1 MFMKTLKDYI
11 KLFED
16 DKLSPGLRAVGVT
29 PSNLQDEVDGFDS
42 QTAQPIPHGDSIGF
56 EKRTPVSISITT
68 SSSLDGMPTKSVM
81 VYANPETTAEISASE
96 ENEALLRHV
105 LKTGG
110 IPMPDEN
117 PDIANT
123 SGITILVSNDSIQ
136 ANAYGD
142 GAEKLIKLLQ
152 DAGLADE
159 NGEAIMLQK
168 KEDEHSEEVTETSD
182 EAVAEVVRLSKE
194 LNKR

>member
-29 PSNLQDEVDGFDS
+29 PSNLQDEEDGFKEPDVF
-42 QTAQPIPHGDSIGF
+42 SIGPENSQP
-56 EKRTPVSISITT
+56 EKRTPVSISITN
-68 SSSLDGMPTKSVM
+68 SSSANGMPIRSVM
-81 VYANPETTAEISASE
+81 VYANPETTMEFSASE

>member
-29 PSNLQDEVDGFDS
+29 PPSLEDEEDGFDN
-42 QTAQPIPHGDSIGF
+42 QTAQPIPYGDSIGF
-56 EKRTPVSISITT
+56 EKRTPVSISTT
-68 SSSLDGMPTKSVM
+68 ASSSADGMPTKSVM
-81 VYANPETTAEISASE
+81 VYANPESAVEISASE
-96 ENEALLRHV
+96 ENEALLRQV

-123 SGITILVSNDSIQ
+123 SGITIIVSNDSIQ
-136 ANAYGD
+136 ANAYGE

-159 NGEAIMLQK
+159 NGEAIMPQ
-168 KEDEHSEEVTETSD
+168 EEEAEEVTEASD

>member
-29 PSNLQDEVDGFDS
+29 PSNLQDEEDGFKEPDVF
-42 QTAQPIPHGDSIGF
+42 SIGPENSQP
-56 EKRTPVSISITT
+56 EKRTPVSISITN
-68 SSSLDGMPTKSVM
+68 SSSANGMPIRSVM
-81 VYANPETTAEISASE
+81 VYANPETTMEFSASE

-168 KEDEHSEEVTETSD
+168 REDEHSEEVTEASD